1 MLWFGLSSARMRF
14 FRSGSFEALAS
25 VTIIASQLAASYP
38 VFAMDRE
45 AQARALALPQLQSRF
60 REAGLT
66 YPARTVFLRVY
77 KFERVLELWARNDD
91 ESAFRLVHA
100 YPVLAA
106 SGHAGPKLR
115 EGDEQV
121 PEGVYRVVFFNPQ
134 SLYYLSLRL
143 NYPNSSDLVRAD
155 RQHPGSDIYIHGNS
169 VSIGCIAIGDE
180 GISEVYTAA
189 HDASDPITVFLF
201 PAKFSTENVARLTTE
216 QPEFTKFWQQLQA
229 IDQFIT
235 TQQRLPA
242 IRITAEGEYV
252 LEQ

>member
-1 MLWFGLSSARMRF
+1 MLWFDISSIRMRF
-14 FRSGSFEALAS
+14 SLSRLVQTLGVVA
-25 VTIIASQLAASYP
+25 VIASELAASYP
-38 VFAMDRE
+38 VLAMDRE
-45 AQARALALPQLQSRF
+45 AQARELALPRLQSRF

-66 YPARTVFLRVY
+66 YPPRSVFLRVY
-77 KFERVLELWARNDD
+77 KFERILELWARNEDD
-91 ESAFRLVHA
+91 SPFRLVHS
-100 YPVLAA
+100 YPILAA

-169 VSIGCIAIGDE
+169 VSIGCVAIGDE

-189 HDASDPITVFLF
+189 HDASGPIMVFLF
-201 PAKFSTENVARLTTE
+201 PAKFTTENLAQLTAG
-216 QPEFTKFWQQLQA
+216 QPEFTEFWQQLAA

-235 TQQRLPA
+235 TKQRLPT
-242 IRITAEGEYV
+242 IRVTPEGDYV

>member
-1 MLWFGLSSARMRF
+1 MLWFDVSSIRMRF
-14 FRSGSFEALAS
+14 SHSGPARVLGVMAVVAS
-25 VTIIASQLAASYP
+25 ELIASYP
-38 VFAMDRE
+38 VLAMDRE
-45 AQARALALPQLQSRF
+45 AEARTLALPQLQSRF
-60 REAGLT
+60 RAAGLT
-66 YPARTVFLRVY
+66 YPPRSVFLRVY
-77 KFERVLELWARNDD
+77 KFERILELWARND
-91 ESAFRLVHA
+91 EKSPYRLVHE
-100 YPVLAA
+100 YPILAA

-169 VSIGCIAIGDE
+169 VSIGCVAIGDE

-189 HDASDPITVFLF
+189 HDASGPITVFLF
-201 PAKFSTENVARLTTE
+201 PAKFTTKNLEQLTAG
-216 QPEFTKFWQQLQA
+216 QPEFTGFWQQLTA

-235 TQQRLPA
+235 TKQRPPTV
-242 IRITAEGEYV
+242 RVTPEGDYV

>member
-1 MLWFGLSSARMRF
+1 MLWFDISSIRIRSSL
-14 FRSGSFEALAS
+14 SGSVQTLGVVA
-25 VTIIASQLAASYP
+25 VIASELVASYP
-38 VFAMDRE
+38 VLAMDRE
-45 AQARALALPQLQSRF
+45 AQARALALPRLRSRF

-66 YPARTVFLRVY
+66 YPPRSVFLRVY
-77 KFERVLELWARNDD
+77 KFERILELWARNEDD
-91 ESAFRLVHA
+91 SPFRLVHA
-100 YPVLAA
+100 YPILAA
-106 SGHAGPKLR
+106 SGRAGPKLR

-169 VSIGCIAIGDE
+169 VSIGCVAIGDE

-189 HDASDPITVFLF
+189 HDASDPIMVFLF
-201 PAKFSTENVARLTTE
+201 PAKFTTENVAQLTAG
-216 QPEFTKFWQQLQA
+216 QPEFTGFWQQLAA
-229 IDQFIT
+229 IDQFIST
-235 TQQRLPA
+235 RQRLPT
-242 IRITAEGEYV
+242 IRVTPQGDYE